1 MPETLTHHLGAL
13 PPAKIVRLSGETAIQ
28 VTAPFVEDSRAVEKG
43 GVFVARKGISADGHK
58 YIDKALEQ
66 GAVAIIG
73 EQAIDIEDAP
83 YVQVRDSHLALGQL
97 AASYH
102 GFPSRHLTVFGVT
115 GTNGKT
121 TTTHLLHSILKIWTK
136 GKAGYISTLGADF
149 GGNSAD
155 TGLHVTTPHAPDIQ
169 KYLAQMLDAGLT
181 HVVLEMTSHGL
192 QQGRL
197 SGVDIDVSIVTNVT
211 HEHLDFH
218 GSFEEYRAAKGIMFQ
233 MLADSYRKPNTP
245 KLSILN
251 RDDSSYAHYAKIK
264 ADKVVSYSI
273 KNYSDNQA
281 FAIRFD
287 PHKTYFAVEKTD
299 FQYKLVGEFNIY
311 NALAAVATARAMG
324 IDDKTILKGLQAVDG
339 VSGRM
344 ERIDEGQDFISIV
357 DFAHTPDA
365 LEKALAAGR
374 TMVKKGCRLI
384 TIFGSAGL
392 RDVEK
397 RRMMAETSAKFS
409 DITILTA
416 EDPRTESLT
425 GILQEMADGCIAQG
439 SIEGETFFRIPD
451 RGEAIYQAC
460 QMAKAGDMVMVCGKG
475 HEQSMCFGTIEYP
488 WDDRDA
494 LRAALHDNPLATL
507 PTATQEN

>member
-1 MPETLTHHLGAL
+1 MPETLMHHLQAL
-13 PPAKIVRLSGETAIQ
+13 PPAKIIRLSGDTTVQ
-28 VTAPFVEDSRAVEKG
+28 VTAPFVEDSRAVAKG
-43 GVFVARKGISADGHK
+43 GVFVARKGLSVDGHK
-58 YIDKALEQ
+58 FIDKAIEQ

-73 EQAIDIEDAP
+73 EQAIDVDAVP
-83 YVQVRDSHLALGQL
+83 YIQIRDAHLAIGHL

-102 GFPSRHLTVFGVT
+102 GFPSRKLTVFGVT

-121 TTTHLLHSILKIWTK
+121 TTTHLLHSILKIWTQ
-136 GKAGYISTLGADF
+136 GKAGYISTIGAEF
-149 GGNSAD
+149 GDSSAD

-169 KYLAQMLDAGLT
+169 QYLAQMVDAGLT

-197 SGVDIDVSIVTNVT
+197 SGVDIDVAIVTNVT

-233 MLADSYRKPNTP
+233 MLAETYRKPKTP
-245 KLSILN
+245 KISVLN
-251 RDDSSYAHYAKIK
+251 RDDSSYEHYSKFK
-264 ADKVVSYSI
+264 ADKVVTYSVQHQ
-273 KNYSDNQA
+273 SHNQA

-287 PHKTYFAVEKTD
+287 PDKTYFAVNNTD
-299 FQYKLVGEFNIY
+299 FQYRLVGEFNIY
-311 NALAAVATARAMG
+311 NALAALTAARAIG
-324 IDDKTILKGLQAVDG
+324 VDDATIQQGLQAVSG

-344 ERIDEGQDFISIV
+344 ERIDEGQDFVAIV

-374 TMVKKGCRLI
+374 TMLGKDKRLI
-384 TIFGSAGL
+384 AVFGSAGL

-397 RRMMAETSAKFS
+397 RRMMAETSAKFA

-416 EDPRTESLT
+416 EDPRTESLS
-425 GILQEMADGCIAQG
+425 GILQEMADGCLAHG
-439 SIEGETFFRIPD
+439 GIEGKTFFRVPD
-451 RGEAIYQAC
+451 RGEAIYKAC
-460 QMAKAGDMVMVCGKG
+460 QLAKPGDMVMACGKG

-494 LRAALHDNPLATL
+494 LRTALRGQPLKTL
-507 PTATQEN
+507 PTATQGE

>member
-1 MPETLTHHLGAL
+1 MPETLMHHLQAL
-13 PPAKIVRLSGETAIQ
+13 PPAKIIRLSGDTTVQ

-43 GVFVARKGISADGHK
+43 GVFVARKGLSADGHK
-58 YIDKALEQ
+58 FIDKAIEQ

-73 EQAIDIEDAP
+73 EQAIDIEAVP
-83 YVQVRDSHLALGQL
+83 YVQVRDAHLAIGQL

-102 GFPSRHLTVFGVT
+102 GFPSRKLTIFGVT

-121 TTTHLLHSILKIWTK
+121 TTTHLLHSILKIWTQ
-136 GKAGYISTLGADF
+136 GKAGYISTIGAEF
-149 GGNSAD
+149 GDSSAD

-169 KYLAQMLDAGLT
+169 QYLAQMVDAGLT

-197 SGVDIDVSIVTNVT
+197 SGVDIDVAIVTNVT

-218 GSFEEYRAAKGIMFQ
+218 GSFEEYRNAKGIMFQ
-233 MLADSYRKPNTP
+233 MLAESYRKPNIP
-245 KLSILN
+245 KISVLN
-251 RDDSSYAHYAKIK
+251 RDDSSYEHYSKIK
-264 ADKVVSYSI
+264 ADKVITYSI
-273 KNYSDNQA
+273 QHRSDNQA

-287 PHKTYFAVEKTD
+287 PDKTYFAVDKTD
-299 FQYKLVGEFNIY
+299 FQYQLVGEFNIY
-311 NALAAVATARAMG
+311 NALAALTAARAIG
-324 IDDKTILKGLQAVDG
+324 VDETTIQQGLQAVRG

-344 ERIDEGQDFISIV
+344 ERIDEGQDFVAIV

-374 TMVKKGCRLI
+374 TMLGKDKRLI
-384 TIFGSAGL
+384 TVFGSAGL

-397 RRMMAETSAKFS
+397 RRMMAETSAKFA

-416 EDPRTESLT
+416 EDPRTESLN
-425 GILQEMADGCIAQG
+425 GILQEMADGCLAQG
-439 SIEGETFFRIPD
+439 GIEGETFFRVPD
-451 RGEAIYQAC
+451 RGDALYKAC
-460 QMAKAGDMVMVCGKG
+460 QLARAGDMVMACGKG

-494 LRAALHDNPLATL
+494 LRAALQGQPLKTL
-507 PTATQEN
+507 PTATQGE